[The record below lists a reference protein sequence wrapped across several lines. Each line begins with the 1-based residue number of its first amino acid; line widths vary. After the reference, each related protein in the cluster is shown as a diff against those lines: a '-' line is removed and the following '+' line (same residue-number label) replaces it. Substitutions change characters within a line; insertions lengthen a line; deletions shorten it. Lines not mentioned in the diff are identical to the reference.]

1 MKTILMTASVICLF
15 ALSAFAQDTDTKPKF
30 ERLDNGL
37 VQATYYHADGTV
49 RETGFFKNKKLHG
62 AWLRYDED
70 GNIMTKA
77 KYDQGKRTGV
87 WLFWEDDKLR
97 EVTYDKHAIVEV
109 TTWTNSTTLVKN
121 MP

>member
-1 MKTILMTASVICLF
+1 MKKILMTVSLMCVITM
-15 ALSAFAQDTDTKPKF
+15 SAFAQKTENKPKF
-30 ERLDNGL
+30 EKLENGL
-37 VQATYYHADGTV
+37 VQATYYYEDGKV

-77 KYDQGKRTGV
+77 KYDSGKRTGV
-87 WLFWEDDKLR
+87 WLFWEGDILR